1 MTQTPNIER
10 DVEEVDG
17 PAGSSGPAAASGP
30 TEPSG
35 AEQPPGRRSLIA
47 ARLLTV
53 TLAALLLAP
62 TLVSIRGGDDAVENR
77 SSIPFPELNV
87 DTATDTATYRQ
98 FDAAFR
104 DRLTLRRK
112 VVRAVGRTGYD
123 RLGYSFNSRVYVG
136 EDHVPFF
143 TEDFIKPCGT
153 PFDPTAVDQR
163 VRAFEQTAQRSGKD
177 AIFVVA
183 PDKSSV
189 LRDKLGWAADALMS
203 CADPVREQT
212 QERWGDDR
220 LGPVVTLW
228 PQFDAAEAAE
238 PGRVWQAGDSHW
250 SYQGAMIFTREVL
263 DRLVVRGVAPEQLR
277 GAPGA
282 QQHADR
288 PMPGDLYRLLGFTR
302 EDEVANWVVRRE
314 GVTVETTAVPRGL
327 GRTQRTHTTVAPAG
341 TPMVPGR
348 TLVVYD
354 SFFYLAEAQLAPYF
368 TELTTLHWDDFLSMA
383 RSGQVP
389 EFDRVIFQTVQ
400 RSWPQRIVEQLP
412 EPAITATLNAELS
425 KPAGQ
430 ATR

>member
-1 MTQTPNIER
+1 MTQTPKIER
-10 DVEEVDG
+10 DVEAVEG
-17 PAGSSGPAAASGP
+17 PAGSNGPAAAS
-30 TEPSG
+30 EPAGISG
-35 AEQPPGRRSLIA
+35 AEQPPGRRSLTA

-53 TLAALLLAP
+53 ALAALLLAP
-62 TLVSIRGGDDAVENR
+62 TLMSIRGGGDAVENR
-77 SSIPFPELNV
+77 SSIPFPELN
-87 DTATDTATYRQ
+87 TDTAADTDTYRQ

-112 VVRAVGRTGYD
+112 VVRAIGRTGYD

-136 EDHVPFF
+136 EDRVPFF

-153 PFDPTAVDQR
+153 PFDPTTVDQR
-163 VRAFEQTAQRSGKD
+163 IRAFEQTAQRSGKD
-177 AIFVVA
+177 VLFVVA

-212 QERWGDDR
+212 QARWGDDH

-228 PQFDAAEAAE
+228 PQFAAAEAAE

-250 SYQGAMIFTREVL
+250 SYQGAMMFTREVL
-263 DRLVVRGVAPEQLR
+263 DRLVVRGEAPEQLR

-282 QQHADR
+282 QERADQR
-288 PMPGDLYRLLGFTR
+288 LPGDLYPLLGFTR
-302 EDEVANWVVRRE
+302 EDEVAYWVVRRE
-314 GVTVETTAVPRGL
+314 GVTVETSAIPTDM

-354 SFFYLAEAQLAPYF
+354 SFFYLAEAQLTPYF
-368 TELTTLHWDDFLSMA
+368 TEMTTLHWDDFRPMA
-383 RSGQVP
+383 RDGQLP
-389 EFDRVIFQTVQ
+389 EFDRIIFQTVQ
-400 RSWPQRIVEQLP
+400 RSWPQRIVEQLT
-412 EPAITATLNAELS
+412 EPAIAATLNVELS
-425 KPAGQ
+425 RPAG
-430 ATR
+430 